1 MKHFLFFLL
10 LLLGA
15 CEPALESNQFGDPA
29 SSEPGQADGEHM
41 ARRTNENQPVR
52 QVHELQP
59 IAVVQ
64 PSNGWWTGSGNVG
77 TEVAFAP
84 DADNRQTILSLPEF
98 GPPVEW
104 TVSLYLTPGNQAIQF
119 AFFDIVAR
127 IEFGIGGSTQIV
139 KIDWLNGAQIT
150 VPANA
155 INVIAEFRTV
165 SGDTQGVRLGVQVAR
180 GRRGGNQP
188 PRLTLFSDILPHGG
202 GRVVFNVPAF
212 AARIVAVPAGDTTDN
227 TNFYTADFLLRTI
240 SGNTAGAFD
249 VSSVNGTQILQAG
262 GGIPVVGAARIVS
275 ADNNAVAHDL
285 PCTIYAEIFG

>member
-1 MKHFLFFLL
+1 MKHFLSFLL

-15 CEPALESNQFGDPA
+15 CEPALESNQFGD
-29 SSEPGQADGEHM
+29 DGM
-41 ARRTNENQPVR
+41 ARRTNENKPVR
-52 QVHELQP
+52 EVPELQP
-59 IAVVQ
+59 VVAVQ

-84 DADNRQTILSLPEF
+84 DANNRQTILSLPEF

-104 TVSLYLTPGNQAIQF
+104 TVSLYLTPGNQAIRF
-119 AFFDIVAR
+119 AFFDVVAR
-127 IEFGIGGSTQIV
+127 IEFGAGGSTQIV
-139 KIDWLNGAQIT
+139 EIDWLNGAQIT

-155 INVIAEFRTV
+155 INVIAEFRNV

-180 GRRGGNQP
+180 GRRGGNHP
-188 PRLTLFSDILPHGG
+188 PRLTLFSDTLVHGT
-202 GRVVFNVPAF
+202 RVVFNVPAF
-212 AARIVAVPAGDTTDN
+212 ATRIVAVPAGDTTDN

-275 ADNNAVAHDL
+275 ADNNALVNDL